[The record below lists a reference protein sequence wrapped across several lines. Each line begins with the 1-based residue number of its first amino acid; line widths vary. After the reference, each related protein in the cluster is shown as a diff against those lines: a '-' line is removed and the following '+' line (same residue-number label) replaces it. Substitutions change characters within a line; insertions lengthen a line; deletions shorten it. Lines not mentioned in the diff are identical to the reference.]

1 MGSRTLSR
9 QLRTL
14 KDTIPAGTLQ
24 ATPQTTS
31 WDLGAVIVEWVEVM
45 IPRGH
50 AGLTGV
56 HLDYQGVALVPFSQP
71 AQFLIARDETIRVP
85 VDLEIGKPLSVV
97 SYNID
102 VFAHSFYWRAFVNV
116 HLDGDQAPGPATLL
130 DLSGVRG

>member
-1 MGSRTLSR
+1 MSRTLAR

-14 KDTIPAGTLQ
+14 KVTVAAGTLQ
-24 ATPQTTS
+24 ASPQTTS

-71 AQFLIARDETIRVP
+71 AQFLIARDETVRVP
-85 VDLEIGKPLSVV
+85 VDLEVGKPLDVV
-97 SYNID
+97 AYNLD
-102 VFAHSFYWRAFVNV
+102 VFAHSFYWRAFVNL
-116 HLDGDQAPGPATLL
+116 HLTDEGPPASPDLL
-130 DLSGVRG
+130 DLSGVRA